1 MIFPWYSYAPI
12 ITSIIRYHYNCP
24 TYSQYCCSMGTII
37 EPTAATWPV
46 GSHGHLDGMGQRRP
60 IQVAVQTYLQFLNR
74 DGMWLTQTNPRT
86 TMPFFNE
93 NHFRIWIRH
102 MNGWRWLLIYLS
114 APLVQSE
121 TAVNFLSIPFFC
133 LYCRILRGFFWF
145 YSFLQGGDEGIFLPL
160 HTKPSC
166 QVSRMKWS
174 FCTTDAFHIKI
185 W

>member
-1 MIFPWYSYAPI
+1 MCVWNFWTEVKPLLLLLFQLSDGGPWALGW
-12 ITSIIRYHYNCP
+12 HGP
-24 TYSQYCCSMGTII
+24 TKTHPSCCANVPAIVES
-37 EPTAATWPV
+37 WWDV
-46 GSHGHLDGMGQRRP
+46 
-60 IQVAVQTYLQFLNR
+60 
-74 DGMWLTQTNPRT
+74 TNPRT

-93 NHFRIWIRH
+93 NHFIIWIRH